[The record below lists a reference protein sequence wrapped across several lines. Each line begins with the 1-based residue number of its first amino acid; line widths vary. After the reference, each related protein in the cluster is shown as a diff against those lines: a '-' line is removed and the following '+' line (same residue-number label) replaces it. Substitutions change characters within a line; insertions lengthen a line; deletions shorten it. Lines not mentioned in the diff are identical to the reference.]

1 MTVENDRTALCP
13 GDTAVSASLADVS
26 EGRRLAVSMAR
37 MRTMMGVAM
46 LVGPVVGGRLAAHS
60 LRLSIGLGGAFGAL
74 VSTSCTST
82 RSLTRSLTA
91 HSLAFSLTARVVC
104 AQRPS
109 QNFLQI
115 LLFFRETLRPE
126 DRRLGRGD
134 SVILIEND
142 SVNSNIR
149 M

>member
-82 RSLTRSLTA
+82 RSLTRSLTVTRSLSRSLRVLSA
-91 HSLAFSLTARVVC
+91 H
-104 AQRPS
+104 
-109 QNFLQI
+109 NG
-115 LLFFRETLRPE
+115 
-126 DRRLGRGD
+126 RRRTSCRSCCSSGKRSAPRTGA
-134 SVILIEND
+134 
-142 SVNSNIR
+142 
-149 M
+149 